1 MQLGFR
7 VFVDLV
13 VEMINEENPGAENP
27 HPKKVFVGTKKPSMG
42 QVYLPTWK
50 VHFYGKCREIYPN
63 MDAMG

>member
-1 MQLGFR
+1 MSTR
-7 VFVDLV
+7 VLKK
-13 VEMINEENPGAENP
+13 
-27 HPKKVFVGTKKPSMG
+27 HPKKVEKVPIPSMG